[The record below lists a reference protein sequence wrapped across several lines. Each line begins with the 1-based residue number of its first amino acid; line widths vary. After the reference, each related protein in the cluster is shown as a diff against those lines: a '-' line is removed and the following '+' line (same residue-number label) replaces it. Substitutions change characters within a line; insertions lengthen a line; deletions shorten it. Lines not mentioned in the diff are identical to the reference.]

1 MDVRA
6 DECERQLKVAEK
18 ERDQWEGKY
27 EVRSPFSIPDL
38 NLTQSRIPIQATE
51 AKYRTAKAEL
61 DELVS
66 QMEGL

>member
-1 MDVRA
+1 LHTELKLTYPHDV
-6 DECERQLKVAEK
+6 
-18 ERDQWEGKY
+18 
-27 EVRSPFSIPDL
+27 
-38 NLTQSRIPIQATE
+38 QATE